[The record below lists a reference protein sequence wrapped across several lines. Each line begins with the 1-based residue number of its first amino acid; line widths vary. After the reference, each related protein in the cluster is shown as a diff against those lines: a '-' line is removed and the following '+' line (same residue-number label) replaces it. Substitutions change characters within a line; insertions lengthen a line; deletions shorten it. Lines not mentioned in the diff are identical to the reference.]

1 MSGEFAAYITAISTV
16 ILAIYAG
23 IQVWLLR
30 GQIRLMH
37 DDLRESIMSRE
48 ASVVLYVLQH
58 MDNLRNKW
66 HELYNLPEDYKLW
79 NDQQK
84 KLADYVCVGLQQ
96 VAYLAETGLFDKR
109 YLADNYGG
117 TFVKCWQK
125 LEGFVR
131 DYRISCGEPPAI
143 EKGAFQR
150 RHLELFV
157 KFAKEYMQKFSRED
171 KNRE

>member
-1 MSGEFAAYITAISTV
+1 MAAYITAMATA
-16 ILAIYAG
+16 ILAVYAG

-37 DDLRESIMSRE
+37 EDLLESKISRE
-48 ASVVLYVLQH
+48 ASVVLNVLQR
-58 MDNLRNKW
+58 MENLRGSY
-66 HELYNLPEDYKLW
+66 HELYNLPSDYTLW

-84 KLADYVCVGLQQ
+84 KLADYVCVELQQ
-96 VAYLAETGLFDKR
+96 VAYLAETGLFDQR

-117 TFVKCWQK
+117 SFVKCWQK

-131 DYRISCGEPPAI
+131 DYRISCGEPPTI
-143 EKGAFQR
+143 EEGAFQR

-157 KFAKEYMQKFSRED
+157 NQAKKYMEQFSWED
-171 KNRE
+171 KTRN